1 MLEVETGCS
10 SLVRRPAAPDFCI
23 QPIVEPPLVEGKSSV
38 PRVVLRTRPRELFK
52 VLVILPRFTV

>member
-10 SLVRRPAAPDFCI
+10 SLVRRPAAPVFCI

-38 PRVVLRTRPRELFK
+38 PRVVSRTRPGEPFK
-52 VLVILPRFTV
+52 VLVILSRVPV